1 MLPKHCYYPDAP
13 RGIGRAGE
21 KSGVHRVPPYQK
33 PAENGLG
40 GGRPPLI
47 ITVMAKYFTVYE
59 LTKSAT
65 ATERGIDNT
74 PPKAIENNIKY
85 LIEAVLDPLREA
97 YGKPIY
103 VSSGYRCKELNAAVG
118 GAKNSQHLT
127 GMAADTYVKGES
139 NAVLYDILR
148 KGRIPF
154 DQMIIEKGTRNFP
167 RWIHLSISRLNNRK
181 EILYYDGKRYTRLN

>member
-1 MLPKHCYYPDAP
+1 MFPKTFIRTTPA
-13 RGIGRAGE
+13 GIRPPGE
-21 KSGVHRVPPYQK
+21 KSGVPRQSPLSKWRRQCF
-33 PAENGLG
+33 G

-74 PPKAIENNIKY
+74 PNKAIENNIKY

-97 YGKPIY
+97 YGKPVY
-103 VSSGYRCKELNAAVG
+103 VSSGYRCAELNKAVG

-127 GMAADTYVKGES
+127 GMAADIYVKGES
-139 NAVLYDILR
+139 NAVLYDIMR